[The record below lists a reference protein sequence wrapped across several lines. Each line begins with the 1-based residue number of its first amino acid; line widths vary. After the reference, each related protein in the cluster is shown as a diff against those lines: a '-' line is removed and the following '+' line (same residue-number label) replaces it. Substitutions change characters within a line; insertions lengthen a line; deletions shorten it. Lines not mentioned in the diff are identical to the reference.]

1 MFWHALYNF
10 THIISCHPQEKF
22 VGYKSGLG
30 PKTNEGCGVGRGRSY
45 QLIKIP
51 RANLHVAL
59 VLIKTLCEALCI
71 RFTRGSRS
79 PATGGSGL
87 RLDRLSGGGLF
98 RGTRSTKLTK
108 SKNQLSVNH
117 SINQAGR
124 SAWVTVR

>member
-1 MFWHALYNF
+1 M
-10 THIISCHPQEKF
+10 
-22 VGYKSGLG
+22 
-30 PKTNEGCGVGRGRSY
+30 
-45 QLIKIP
+45 IKIP

-87 RLDRLSGGGLF
+87 RLDRLSGGLF